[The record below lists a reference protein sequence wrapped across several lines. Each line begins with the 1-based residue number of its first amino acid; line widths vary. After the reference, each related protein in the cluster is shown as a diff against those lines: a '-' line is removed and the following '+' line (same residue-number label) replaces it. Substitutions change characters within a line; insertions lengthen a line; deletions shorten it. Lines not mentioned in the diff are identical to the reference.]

1 MMNLEKLLSILDDGN
16 HLEKRLETK
25 KINSVLEKDALEL
38 VIANSKLL
46 MSRVSVFGSEINNA
60 DVICAAE
67 ILRNLIK
74 TLDGKS
80 SLNNSDRLLLKG
92 TISNM
97 LKELSVAIY
106 NEYSEVEFEID
117 LNENS
122 EKLLN
127 EIICYTFLGRKEAVI
142 SDRI

>member
-1 MMNLEKLLSILDDGN
+1 MINLEKLLSILDDGN

-46 MSRVSVFGSEINNA
+46 MSRVSAFGSEINNA
-60 DVICAAE
+60 DVICSAE

-74 TLDGKS
+74 TLEGKS

>member
-46 MSRVSVFGSEINNA
+46 MSRVSAFGSEINNA

-106 NEYSEVEFEID
+106 KEYSEVEFEID

>member
-46 MSRVSVFGSEINNA
+46 MSRVSAFGAEINNA

-106 NEYSEVEFEID
+106 DEYSEVEFEID

>member
-1 MMNLEKLLSILDDGN
+1 M
-16 HLEKRLETK
+16 
-25 KINSVLEKDALEL
+25 
-38 VIANSKLL
+38 
-46 MSRVSVFGSEINNA
+46 
-60 DVICAAE
+60 
-67 ILRNLIK
+67 
-74 TLDGKS
+74 
-80 SLNNSDRLLLKG
+80 
-92 TISNM
+92 
-97 LKELSVAIY
+97 AIY